1 MGACRRTTGISEAS
15 LRWHYPDQ
23 VQRVF
28 LTHARLSAGPLAV
41 LPCGSGR
48 IIACQVLFAETLF
61 CSFFTLLP
69 KRAMRFLHAIAF
81 FSRPCLFRNIRA
93 PRHGMAYPG
102 NIFTLP

>member
-48 IIACQVLFAETLF
+48 IIALWIGRWQ
-61 CSFFTLLP
+61 
-69 KRAMRFLHAIAF
+69 
-81 FSRPCLFRNIRA
+81 RNIERA
-93 PRHGMAYPG
+93 FRVGRLAFVALLRG
-102 NIFTLP
+102 AFVVG